1 MDVSD
6 VESSQ
11 FECNEDT
18 DSFKL
23 DDGTAYDERVL
34 MSAAARQQ
42 EQ

>member
-1 MDVSD
+1 MGSEMCIRDR
-6 VESSQ
+6 
-11 FECNEDT
+11 FECNEDM